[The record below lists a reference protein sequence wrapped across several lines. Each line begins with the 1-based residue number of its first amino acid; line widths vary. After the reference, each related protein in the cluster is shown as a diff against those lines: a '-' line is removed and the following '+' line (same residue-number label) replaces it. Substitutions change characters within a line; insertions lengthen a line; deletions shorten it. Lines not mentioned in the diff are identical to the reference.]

1 MKKGLLTLLLL
12 SLFGMA
18 VAKNYTLTSPNKEIV
33 VTVSVQVET
42 TYSVAYKGEEII
54 STSPLSMTF
63 ANGTEAG
70 VKMKA
75 RGSVKSVSELITP
88 TLPTKFDLIENQYN
102 QLTLSAGAYDIVFRA
117 FDDGVAY
124 RFETRFKEPTIVESE
139 QVVYSIA
146 EDGMA
151 YFGQEE
157 SLYSHQERVYITGPL
172 SGFQTGDFASMPMVT
187 TNSKGV
193 RTLITEVDLESYA
206 GMFIEV
212 AEEKQL
218 KGKFSPYAL
227 ECEQTSDRDVKVTK
241 YADYLAKV
249 EGTRTYPWRVAIITD
264 NDGDL
269 ITSTMVARLAS
280 PNRLE
285 DTSWITPGKVAWDW
299 WNANNIYGVDFEAG
313 INTQTYKYFIDVASK
328 YNLKYIILD
337 EGWYDINKDIL
348 SVVPEIDMAELI
360 AYGKQKCVDIILWG
374 TWKALQDKEDEALA
388 KFEEWGIKGIK
399 IDFMQRDDQEMVDF
413 YYRIAQKAA
422 DHKLLVDYHGCYK
435 PTGLQHT
442 YPNVISFEGVK
453 GLENL
458 KWSALPDPQHNLYL
472 PFLRMVAGPMDYTPG
487 GMTNLYREEYLINYE
502 RPSVLG
508 TRAHQMALYVVFES
522 PLQMLADNPSNLDRE
537 PLTMEFLS
545 QVPVT
550 WDETRV
556 IEAELGEYIVIA
568 RRKGDKWYLGGMT
581 NWTEREFKVSLNF
594 LDEGGYK
601 ITSWEDGKNVKRQAQ
616 DHAKYIRQV
625 DNGSSV
631 TMKLASGG
639 GYVAIIER

>member
-1 MKKGLLTLLLL
+1 MKKRLLTLLLL
-12 SLFGMA
+12 TIGSVAM
-18 VAKNYTLTSPNKEIV
+18 AKNYQVTSPNGDIV
-33 VTVSVQVET
+33 ISVSVKT
-42 TYSVAYKGEEII
+42 TTEYSVSYKGEEIV
-54 STSPLSMTF
+54 SSSPLSMSF
-63 ANGTEAG
+63 SNGVEAG
-70 VKMKA
+70 RKMKVKQ
-75 RGSVKSVSELITP
+75 SIKSVSEQIYP
-88 TLPTKFDLIENQYN
+88 TLPTKFSVIDNRYN
-102 QLTLSAGAYDIVFRA
+102 QLTLSASEYDIVFRA

-124 RFETRFKEPTIVESE
+124 RFETHFKKPTIVESE
-139 QVVYSIA
+139 QVVYNIA
-146 EDGMA
+146 DDMMT

-157 SLYSHQERVYITGPL
+157 AIYSHQEREYIVKPL
-172 SGFQTGDFASMPMVT
+172 SEFEKGDFASMPIVS
-187 TNSKGV
+187 TNSNGV

-206 GMFIEV
+206 GMFLEV
-212 AEEKQL
+212 AGDKSL
-218 KGKFSPYAL
+218 KGKFSHYAL
-227 ECEQTSDRDVKVTK
+227 EVEQTSDRDVKVSK

-249 EGTRTYPWRVAIITD
+249 EGSRTYPWRVAIITD
-264 NDGDL
+264 SDGDL
-269 ITSTMVARLAS
+269 ITSTMVARLSS

-313 INTQTYKYFIDVASK
+313 VNTLTYKYFIDIASK

-348 SVVPEIDMAELI
+348 SVVPEIDMAEII
-360 AYGKQKCVDIILWG
+360 AYGKQKCVDVILWG
-374 TWKALQDKEDEALA
+374 TWKALLDKEDEALA
-388 KFEEWGIKGIK
+388 KFEEWGVKGIK
-399 IDFMQRDDQEMVDF
+399 IDFMQRDDQEMIDF

-422 DHKLLVDYHGCYK
+422 AHKLLVDYHGCHK

-487 GMTNLYREEYLINYE
+487 GMTNLYREEYLVNFD

-545 QVPVT
+545 RVPVI

-556 IEAELGEYIVIA
+556 LEAEMGEYLVIA
-568 RRKGDKWYLGGMT
+568 RRKGDVWYLGGMT
-581 NWTEREFKVSLNF
+581 NWTEREFEISLDF
-594 LDEGGYK
+594 LEDGAHK
-601 ITSWEDGKNVKRQAQ
+601 ITSWEDGKNVKRQAR

-625 DNGSSV
+625 DNSSSV
-631 TMKLASGG
+631 TMKLAAGG